1 MLQLKE
7 FLKTLGWTVYESSA
21 YCAIVESGPL
31 KANNLAIK
39 ANIPQGRIYQVIASL
54 ADKGWLKK
62 TGTRPAIYDAQN
74 PRRVLEAELDTMQKK
89 MARSLEDAEQA
100 WELRT
105 GRIGDADDKSWTVS
119 GIHGIILEAR
129 NLCESAKKSIKIVD
143 SSLNWLNGSD
153 FHRFE
158 DWINGGIKVS
168 VISINSSINEL
179 KRLVNA
185 GADAYVTK
193 NEDLSFYI
201 IDDKVI
207 LMKLDSPDSGTI
219 VRDSKLTKMFVDRFN
234 KIIKNTI
241 KVAVEKVV
249 S

>member
-7 FLKTLGWTVYESSA
+7 FIKTLGWTVYESSA
-21 YCAIVESGPL
+21 YCAIVETGPL
-31 KANNLAIK
+31 KAIDLAIK
-39 ANIPQGRIYQVIASL
+39 AKIPQGRIYEVITSL
-54 ADKGWLKK
+54 ANKGWLKK
-62 TGTRPAIYDAQN
+62 IGTRPAIYDAQN

-105 GRIGDADDKSWTVS
+105 GRIGDADDKSWTVL
-119 GIHGIILEAR
+119 GIHGIILEVR
-129 NLCESAKKSIKIVD
+129 NLCENAKKSIKIVD
-143 SSLNWLNGSD
+143 SSLNWFNGSD

-158 DWINGGIKVS
+158 DWINGGIKMS
-168 VISINSSINEL
+168 VISTNSSINEL
-179 KRLVNA
+179 KRLVNV
-185 GADAYVTK
+185 GANAYLTK